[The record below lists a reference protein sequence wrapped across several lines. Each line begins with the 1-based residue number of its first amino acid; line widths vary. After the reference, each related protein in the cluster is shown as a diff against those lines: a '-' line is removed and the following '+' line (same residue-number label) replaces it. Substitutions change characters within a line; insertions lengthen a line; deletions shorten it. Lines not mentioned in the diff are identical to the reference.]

1 MAPRADSTCVTLPR
15 FRAST
20 HRCLALGFTALLAIG
35 SGGCDRLEP
44 GTGSGPLTTVE
55 QIRRLPAQP
64 ERPYAVRLRGTITYV
79 NTTLQQAYIQD
90 STGGV
95 RVDDVGLDLG
105 AGFGE
110 GVELTGTVEAG
121 GTTPVI
127 KADRVRV
134 IAGAAAAEAVKV
146 SAPDLR
152 SSDLL
157 SRLVD
162 IEGVVRASRLNDTGR
177 LAMTVRVDD
186 RDVQVRIRD
195 LGGIRSG
202 AFIDSVVRVRGV
214 VSGSVDARGA
224 VASVKLLVPSVRE
237 VTVITPARPATE
249 IPVQS
254 VRSMLDLPRGRLPL
268 HRVRLHGTV
277 TQDSRGLAIQD
288 ATGSLRLR
296 PSASLPAV
304 PGSQLDVVGF
314 ITRDHDVPAIEQ
326 GVVAER
332 ARETAEDLPVLT
344 TVHAVHR
351 LPQHEAKRGY
361 PVRLRAVVTYFNVNG
376 QQLVIQDETA
386 GIYVYVGDSRIP
398 VLRVGQLIDLE
409 GFSGPGD
416 FAPIVT
422 GPRVRVIGQ
431 QPLPEPMQ
439 VDIEQ
444 LLTGVAD
451 STWVELRGI
460 VHSITTADGRPW
472 LGITSGSHQFQ
483 VDVAGIK
490 ELPASLLYSR
500 IRVRGVCAPRFNFK
514 RQILGIQ
521 VRVPARQFIEV
532 EAAPPTL
539 NVLAIEQLLQYAP
552 DTRGDDPSRVRGT
565 VLLTHPT
572 GPTYISDATGGVVIQ
587 NHREARLA
595 IGDLIEATGFSEPGP
610 FNPVLRDAVLRVVG
624 TTEILEPPLLTVQ
637 DILEE
642 GWDSKLL
649 RLDARVVDWLPGQ
662 ADKRL
667 VLEAGSILFSARL
680 MDGELPPIEKGS
692 IVRLTAISSLDAPA
706 FGQGVPRGFS
716 LLLRSPDDI
725 SLLVNA
731 PWWTAERTFR
741 VATVLSGIALLAFGW
756 IALLRR
762 RVSQQTDALRHAKES
777 AEEANRAKSE
787 FLANMSHEIR
797 TPMNG
802 ILGMTELALDT
813 DVTPEQREYLS
824 MARASADSLLTLINE
839 ILDFSAIEAGKL
851 KLDPVPFPLYSTVSD
866 MVRPLSVHAADR
878 EVEFIYDLSL
888 GLPERVIGD
897 PLRIRQ
903 VLINLVG
910 NAIKFTREGEV
921 SVRVELQEQKGHDIV
936 LHFSVRDTGIGIPK
950 ERQKAIFEA
959 FTQVDGT
966 ITRQFGGTG
975 LGLTIAARLVEKMGG
990 RIWVES
996 EEGKG
1001 STFHFTVSLQV
1012 DPAPVPLSASARS
1025 EDLRGV
1031 PVLIVDDNATN
1042 RRIFEETTR
1051 NWGMRPVMVE
1061 SGEGALEA
1069 LRDPSASPVPF
1080 RLILLD
1086 YQMPHMDG
1094 LQLAERVRK
1103 ENLAPDATFVLLTSV
1118 GYPCDSETCRRLG
1131 IVQRLTKPVS
1141 PLELRDV
1148 VLRALGSVA
1157 ATAAQVNQRKPEA
1170 ASGDGLSILIAEDNP
1185 VNQRLAARML
1195 EKMGHR
1201 VTLANNGREAVDT
1214 FERESFAA
1222 ILMDVQ
1228 MPELDGYRAT
1238 SLIRAREQDLNLAR
1252 TPIIGVTAHAMKG
1265 DREKC
1270 LAAGMD
1276 DYVSKPIKSSEIRES
1291 LERLVPGL
1299 KVEPAA

>member
-1 MAPRADSTCVTLPR
+1 MPLLLTFAVAAGAAACTRLDSG
-15 FRAST
+15 A
-20 HRCLALGFTALLAIG
+20 
-35 SGGCDRLEP
+35 
-44 GTGSGPLTTVE
+44 GSGPLTTVA
-55 QIRRLPAQP
+55 QIRALPAQP
-64 ERPYAVRLRGTITYV
+64 ESPRAVRLRGTITYV
-79 NTTLQQAYIQD
+79 NTTLQQAYVQD
-90 STGGV
+90 KTGGV
-95 RVDDVGLDLG
+95 RVDEVGLDLG

-110 GVELTGTVEAG
+110 AVELSGTVTSG
-121 GTTPVI
+121 GTTPSV
-127 KADRVRV
+127 K
-134 IAGAAAAEAVKV
+134 AEAIERV
-146 SAPDLR
+146 SGEPALDVPTVGATA
-152 SSDLL
+152 L
-157 SRLVD
+157 SASETLQRLVD
-162 IEGVVRASRLNDTGR
+162 IEGIVRASRLNDTGR
-177 LAMTVRVDD
+177 LAMTLRVDD

-195 LGGIRSG
+195 LGGIRGG
-202 AFIDSVVRVRGV
+202 AFVDSVVRVRGV

-237 VTVITPARPATE
+237 VSVVTPARPVGD
-249 IPVQS
+249 IPAQA
-254 VRSMLDLPRGRLPL
+254 VRSLLDLRPDDLPL
-268 HRVRLHGTV
+268 HRVRVQGTIA
-277 TQDSRGLAIQD
+277 QEG
-288 ATGSLRLR
+288 GSLVLRDSSGTLPLR
-296 PSASLPAV
+296 PSATQTMTA
-304 PGSQLDVVGF
+304 GSNLDVVGF
-314 ITRDHDVPAIEQ
+314 LARDAAGPVLEESLAARQDQ
-326 GVVAER
+326 GG
-332 ARETAEDLPVLT
+332 AEDLLPLLT

-376 QQLVIQDETA
+376 QQLVVQDETA

-398 VLRVGQLIDLE
+398 VLHVGQLVELD

-431 QPLPEPMQ
+431 GVLPDPMK

-460 VHSITTADGRPW
+460 VHSITTVDGRPW

-483 VDVAGIK
+483 VDVAGVK
-490 ELPASLLYSR
+490 EVPASLLYSR

-521 VRVPARQFIEV
+521 VRVGGPRFIDV
-532 EAAPPTL
+532 EAPPPTL
-539 NVLAIEQLLQYAP
+539 SVRAIEELLQYAP
-552 DTRGDDPSRVRGT
+552 DTLGDDPQRVRGT
-565 VLLTHPT
+565 VLLSHPV
-572 GPTYISDATGGVVIQ
+572 GPTYISDATGGVMIH
-587 NHREARLA
+587 NHAEAHLKP
-595 IGDLIEATGFSEPGP
+595 GDVVEVTGFTQPGS
-610 FNPVLRDAVLRVVG
+610 FNPVLRDAELRTVG
-624 TTEILEPPLLTVQ
+624 TAALLEPPLLTVQ

-649 RLDARVVDWLPGQ
+649 RLDARLVDRLPGQ

-667 VLEAGSILFSARL
+667 VLEAGSMIFSARL
-680 MDGELPPIEKGS
+680 MDGELPAVEKGS
-692 IVRLTAISSLDAPA
+692 IVRLTGISNLEAPA

-716 LLLRSPDDI
+716 LLLRSPRDI
-725 SLLVNA
+725 RLLVNA

-741 VATVLSGIALLAFGW
+741 VATVLSGVALLAFGW

-762 RVSQQTDALRHAKES
+762 RVSQQTKALQRAKES

-813 DVTPEQREYLS
+813 EVTPEQREYLS

-851 KLDPVPFPLYSTVSD
+851 KIDPVPFALYSTVTD

-921 SVRVELQEQKGHDIV
+921 SVRVELEEQKGHDIV

-950 ERQKAIFEA
+950 ERQQAIFDA
-959 FTQVDGT
+959 FTQVDGS

-1001 STFHFTVSLQV
+1001 SIFHFTVKLQV
-1012 DPAPVPLSASARS
+1012 DPAPAALTASARS
-1025 EDLRGV
+1025 EDLKDV

-1042 RRIFEETTR
+1042 RRIFEDTTR

-1069 LRDPSASPVPF
+1069 LRDPSASPASF
-1080 RLILLD
+1080 RLVLLD
-1086 YQMPHMDG
+1086 YQMPQMDG
-1094 LQLAERVRK
+1094 LQLAERIRK
-1103 ENLAPDATFVLLTSV
+1103 ENLAPDAAFVLLTSV

-1141 PLELRDV
+1141 PLELREV
-1148 VLRALGSVA
+1148 VLRALGAAVA
-1157 ATAAQVNQRKPEA
+1157 SAAPAPQPVVTPGA
-1170 ASGDGLSILIAEDNP
+1170 GLNILVAEDNP

-1195 EKMGHR
+1195 EKMGHK
-1201 VTLANNGREAVDT
+1201 VTLTNNGREAVDA
-1214 FERESFAA
+1214 FERGAFAA

-1228 MPELDGYRAT
+1228 MPEIDGYRAT
-1238 SLIRAREQDLNLAR
+1238 ALIRAREQDLNMAR

-1276 DYVSKPIKSSEIRES
+1276 DYVSKPIKSTEIRES
-1291 LERLVPGL
+1291 LERMVPGL
-1299 KVEPAA
+1299 KIEPAA